1 MAKQIKFFSQTAVPT
16 GTDAA
21 IGGNVYFVNGAN
33 NGNEIY
39 KGAVRFGAARVTS
52 VADLSNLSASAIR
65 GDINI
70 YNGETKVFNG
80 STWSTIAPS
89 LGTIRS
95 GWIDDINNAVDGLI
109 YSAAAASSDGDPIP
123 GYNLVTAI
131 TGTANDD
138 GLIELS
144 AVTATFKFGDVIS
157 YNVLK
162 SANVAALAD
171 LKKDDKIP
179 TAYAVYNAVNAESTR
194 LTGLIDNKASKGT
207 GNATGGHGVS
217 GTFTL
222 KSNSATHDFTL
233 TVNAAAL
240 ATNFST
246 SDYFTTGSIVYG
258 HTSGLVAGDSTK
270 YINKIAYANGKLTAT
285 ASATAHASEY
295 IANANST
302 SYTLTD
308 VYAVKSYVEGKI
320 SGLGNVMEFKGVIDS
335 TNTYLS
341 NAKVGDVVLV
351 GANATSKW
359 YWDGSEI
366 ASSGTNKVQPGQEF
380 VCVSVDTS
388 SNIRTWELI
397 GDQNAQTT
405 ILGNKA
411 QIGSSYAALYGLST
425 SVYLLSDS
433 SPILGV

>member
-131 TGTANDD
+131 TGTSNDD

-144 AVTATFKFGDVIS
+144 AVTSTFKFGPAIS
-157 YNVLK
+157 YKVATT
-162 SANVAALAD
+162 ANVTNFASLSSLGNDYLPTAGAVWKGVSSAIAD
-171 LKKDDKIP
+171 LSAI
-179 TAYAVYNAVNAESTR
+179 
-194 LTGLIDNKASKGT
+194 KASKGT

-222 KSNSATHDFTL
+222 KSDSATHDFTL

-320 SGLGNVMEFKGVIDS
+320 SGLGNVMEFKGVIGS

-351 GANATSKW
+351 GADATSKW
-359 YWDGSEI
+359 YWDGDEI
-366 ASSGTNKVQPGQEF
+366 TSSGTNKVQPGQEF
-380 VCVSVDTS
+380 VCVSVNAS

-411 QIGSSYAALYGLST
+411 QTGSAYDSLYGLST
-425 SVYLLSDS
+425 SVLLVSDS
-433 SPILGV
+433 SPILGL

>member
-16 GTDAA
+16 GDG
-21 IGGNVYFVNGAN
+21 IDGNVYFVNGAN
-33 NGNEIY
+33 TGNEIY

-80 STWSTIAPS
+80 STWSTIASS

-95 GWIDDINNAVDGLI
+95 SWIGDINDAVDGLI

-131 TGTANDD
+131 KGTSNAD
-138 GLIELS
+138 GLIELT
-144 AVTATFKFGDVIS
+144 AVTSTFKFGDAIS
-157 YNVLK
+157 YSVAKTAKVTNFASLSTLGNDYLPTAGAVWK
-162 SANVAALAD
+162 GVSSAIAD
-171 LKKDDKIP
+171 LSAI
-179 TAYAVYNAVNAESTR
+179 
-194 LTGLIDNKASKGT
+194 KASKGT
-207 GNATGGHGVS
+207 GNATGAHGVS
-217 GTFTL
+217 GSFEL
-222 KSNSATHDFTL
+222 KSDSATHDFTL

-258 HTSGLVAGDSTK
+258 HTSGLAAGDSTQ

-320 SGLGNVMEFKGVIDS
+320 SSLGNVMEFKGVIDS

-351 GANATSKW
+351 GADATSKW

-380 VCVSVDTS
+380 VCVSVNTS
-388 SNIRTWELI
+388 SNTRTWELI

-425 SVYLLSDS
+425 SVLLVSDS
-433 SPILGV
+433 KPIVGL